1 MTQEFAALLRKVRR
15 QYGYR
20 QFDLADEICVCPS
33 SVSAWETNRYEPTR
47 DCLDQLARI
56 FPPLAAQF
64 YVASRVLPLELDDES
79 EEQLAT
85 ILQPLVTTRCKT

>member
-1 MTQEFAALLRKVRR
+1 MTKEFATLLRRIRR

-20 QFDLADEICVCPS
+20 QFDLADEICVYRS

-56 FPPLAAQF
+56 FPAFASQF
-64 YVASRVLPLELDDES
+64 YVAARVLPLELDHES
-79 EEQLAT
+79 EEQLRT
-85 ILQPLVTTRCKT
+85 ILQPLVTAQ